1 MVSNGCLELSDSM
14 SDVVGYFND
23 AIASLR
29 KLKTKESSAMVSVL
43 EPLIRSLATVP
54 NAIAREADEADDI
67 AKEYLADEDD
77 SEMDGSQA
85 GMY

>member
-1 MVSNGCLELSDSM
+1 
-14 SDVVGYFND
+14 
-23 AIASLR
+23 
-29 KLKTKESSAMVSVL
+29 MVSVL